1 VADNLSLELETKKF
15 NRWARSFAKGMER
28 EAAEKTLEKI
38 AFDFLA
44 RVIKNT
50 PVDTGRARGGWTSFL
65 VAAGVGTGSVRQG
78 AGSAFSSEEVA
89 KGLSES
95 FFQKNFRARKPFILL
110 INAVQYIVA
119 LEFGHSDQAP
129 AGMMRITFREMQAGQ
144 TLTKELRVQLREQF
158 KKANRRAR

>member
-1 VADNLSLELETKKF
+1 MRD
-15 NRWARSFAKGMER
+15 FASGMER
-28 EAAEKTLEKI
+28 EAAENALNKI

-78 AGSAFSSEEVA
+78 AGSKFSQEEVA

-95 FFQKNFRARKPFILL
+95 SFQKSFGSRKPFIL
-110 INAVQYIVA
+110 ITNAVQYIVA

-144 TLTKELRVQLREQF
+144 TLTKALRKELREQF